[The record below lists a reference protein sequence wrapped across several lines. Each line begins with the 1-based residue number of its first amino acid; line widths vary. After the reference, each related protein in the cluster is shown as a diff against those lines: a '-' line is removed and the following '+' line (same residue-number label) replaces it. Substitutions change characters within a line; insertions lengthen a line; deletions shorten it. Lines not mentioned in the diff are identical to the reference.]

1 MLDVEAEEDHVA
13 FLDLVVLA
21 FEPPLAGFLG
31 TMFAVVFYEVGV
43 VHDLSTDDLDHI
55 EAHGIYSMG
64 DIRAYQEIGCGDQSK
79 RKRDLAL
86 IDTRAETTAELRA
99 HRREQLVRHLTGER
113 QTRGERIVEGKQT
126 EAERRRIIRERNA
139 AKRAKAKARAAK
151 ARAAKAEETLTPR
164 FPHDKHDDPDY
175 AAERRAVRDEA
186 AREAA
191 LDDYLNG

>member
-1 MLDVEAEEDHVA
+1 MTNTTYNASNLVARNGADFSEATDAIVTRHQAEIDA
-13 FLDLVVLA
+13 FLAEHPTALREFDDDRAVA
-21 FEPPLAGFLG
+21 SYGAEYFCEAGG
-31 TMFAVVFYEVGV
+31 SDDDGDYSIKATIEA
-43 VHDLSTDDLDHI
+43 HDLSTDDLDHI

-126 EAERRRIIRERNA
+126 EAERRRIIRERAA
-139 AKRAKAKARAAK
+139 AKRAKRAKRHAASK
-151 ARAAKAEETLTPR
+151 Q
-164 FPHDKHDDPDY
+164 
-175 AAERRAVRDEA
+175 
-186 AREAA
+186 
-191 LDDYLNG
+191 